1 MTPEPRR
8 IKVLVVDDE
17 KAILQ
22 AFSTRMRQFNY
33 EMELFLNPAAA
44 LEALALNPSG
54 YQLVITDMRMPQMDG
69 LTFLK
74 TLRSLCPNL
83 PVIFMTGYVTEEI
96 EKAVAQY
103 KKIVFLEKPFPLE
116 KIFKETIPQLL
127 AK

>member
-1 MTPEPRR
+1 MTPGPRK
-8 IKVLVVDDE
+8 IKILVVDDE

-22 AFSTRMRQFNY
+22 AFSSRAGGFNY
-33 EMELFLNPAAA
+33 EMEFFLNPATA
-44 LEALALNPSG
+44 LETLALDPG
-54 YQLVITDMRMPQMDG
+54 AYRLIITDMRMPQMDG

-83 PVIFMTGYVTEEI
+83 PVIFMTGYVTEEL

-103 KKIVFLEKPFPLE
+103 KKVVFFEKPFPLE

-127 AK
+127 AG